1 MLINI
6 REIINIPLF
15 TIPPVEFT
23 IVDVVDPTV
32 DVVDLFANI
41 NKNIINFNATNV
53 IYMIYY

>member
-1 MLINI
+1 MF
-6 REIINIPLF
+6 INIPLV